1 MVMFAE
7 ILIAVSLSLLGA
19 WLLVLLN
26 DIVNYLKN
34 KFRSR

>member
-7 ILIAVSLSLLGA
+7 ILIAVSLALLGA

>member
-26 DIVNYLKN
+26 DIANYLKN